1 MPEVLLKW
9 LLLIGLLEI
18 LLVTVLS
25 LRQLGW
31 QAAKLWHAR
40 SLLLGELQ
48 QVSWLCLREELT

>member
-25 LRQLGW
+25 LRQLRW
-31 QAAKLWHAR
+31 QAAQLRHAR

-48 QVSWLCLREELT
+48 QVSWLCL